1 MSKGVGKQ
9 FPPGYPPTGTDLC
22 LLSMDGGGVRG
33 ISSLLILR
41 KLMEAINPKD
51 PPRPC
56 DYFDMIGGTSTGG
69 LIALMLGRMCL
80 TVDECIE
87 AYNELSP
94 KVFAQVRH
102 RIKLRNGET
111 QGRFDHTALENGVR
125 QLLEV
130 YGMDAE
136 SLLKD
141 PEESCS
147 CKVFVCATSQQ
158 TGRPVILSNYYNERR
173 GNEWLNK
180 VKIWQAVRAT
190 SAATTFFDPMTID
203 DETFVDGAT
212 GANNPVNYLWSEAGD
227 VWGNGDELD
236 PVNVKC
242 LVSIGTGVPALTSFG
257 SDIPGIA
264 KALKAISTD
273 TEETANLFQQHHS
286 KLFKNGNAFR
296 FNVSKGLE
304 AVGLQEVEKW
314 SQIKGATLSYIQQEQ
329 TFVNLR
335 KCALMLQQRGW
346 TRRLAEA
353 IVRVANPSI
362 EALNHDEN
370 HISHVDLQWLTHT
383 VAYEKWITR
392 SAVSSTLWYQQ
403 QQDSPYTNRKT
414 VAASVAQFLPDMYRP
429 FTTRSSVGPRVSRA
443 LYYQCLP
450 VNSFDRMATHTTKP
464 MAITAKAAIASFI
477 CQTFILDSSEPSTL
491 ESRIRRLRLSEREHL
506 NLALS
511 DPEAL
516 DISVMSKL
524 LETAVEICGQ
534 PACIAVDNFHLLG
547 ETQCA
552 NLIQMLRVRF
562 DKPFQHIHEN
572 VPLILSGV
580 PTHRVSI
587 DLTQAQQVDDY
598 TEYNECL
605 QSLHFP
611 EWNTRREQIEK
622 ADEGTNLWIW
632 ENQQYE
638 GWDRA
643 DRGLLWIE
651 GKPGSGKSVLAR
663 SMQQRIFASAVQT
676 EAGFS
681 IVAAWFYSTRLGD
694 VGTSDISLLRSIIYE
709 ILSQEPVLFETTVEY
724 YRRYPVTI
732 DSEQN
737 GSHARSWCSSEDFA
751 KAGQQILEQISATGK
766 SVICIIDAMD
776 EADSVLAFN
785 RPGHKSLATPRVTT
799 LLKTLSSLATDIKD
813 SRIKFVVLSR
823 PEPLLELD
831 FIRIQRGSS
840 SVFRITLEH
849 ENAGDIGILV
859 DRGLK
864 VLTELMHS
872 YDSEDEFGPSPN
884 RGIKGGQRGLRN
896 ILHTIQASEE
906 ETLQRIRQY
915 MLENARG
922 VMLWVSLALKDLQET
937 AARGMVTF
945 AELESRL
952 KSFPL
957 GLDQFYDRIIHD
969 LRSTLSQ
976 EELLKSRS
984 ILMLISG
991 SGALGRPLTLQELW
1005 EALAV
1010 PADLTRALASSSDP
1024 IINNR
1029 VIIRSWRDFRR
1040 QLKRYCGHLIELV
1053 STKGVPD
1060 LCDSSEVGPDDTVQ
1074 FIHRTLKDFL
1084 GAREKTDNF
1093 SISEHDARVEVK
1105 ELVSRYVEIAFRHTG
1120 ALYRPKFKATK
1131 ESSWKRNVESF
1142 VKYMDQ
1148 RILFA
1153 FAVAILS
1160 AESASNVRIH
1170 LGIDGTV
1177 LDNLVWPPIQEWN
1190 DEMISQAF
1198 MAESRFHPGTWTTT
1212 YSAGRIRAGLLGHAV
1227 YNACYEGLVT
1237 AMKNLNILYGI
1248 ISPKYTFS
1256 NKYVLN
1262 NSALR
1267 VAIKYRLLD
1276 ETLELTSHDRHR
1288 AFIPTR
1294 FVHIDRDPFIELARL
1309 CGDNE
1314 IFDVVQSTTA
1324 NAYVGYGGVVRWDDI
1339 MNQYDD
1345 VYNIHGDY
1353 LYKIN
1358 KRAKEDEN
1366 ALEKQIRIE
1375 RDEAEQPG
1383 NIVDVRDSIQD
1394 VICHV
1399 IPSGNENGNSIGAK
1413 WESVSNHTPHN
1424 SDVFWQ
1430 WESRLRTR
1438 SRERYY
1444 SQGREYRHPF

>member
-1 MSKGVGKQ
+1 MLGHLSGDRPATVARPVPTMSKSVGKQ

-392 SAVSSTLWYQQ
+392 SA
-403 QQDSPYTNRKT
+403 
-414 VAASVAQFLPDMYRP
+414 
-429 FTTRSSVGPRVSRA
+429 
-443 LYYQCLP
+443 
-450 VNSFDRMATHTTKP
+450 
-464 MAITAKAAIASFI
+464 
-477 CQTFILDSSEPSTL
+477 
-491 ESRIRRLRLSEREHL
+491 
-506 NLALS
+506 
-511 DPEAL
+511 
-516 DISVMSKL
+516 
-524 LETAVEICGQ
+524 
-534 PACIAVDNFHLLG
+534 
-547 ETQCA
+547 
-552 NLIQMLRVRF
+552 
-562 DKPFQHIHEN
+562 
-572 VPLILSGV
+572 
-580 PTHRVSI
+580 
-587 DLTQAQQVDDY
+587 
-598 TEYNECL
+598 
-605 QSLHFP
+605 SLHFP

-709 ILSQEPVLFETTVEY
+709 ILSQEPLLFETTVEY

-737 GSHARSWCSSEDFA
+737 GSHARSWCSSEDFV

-884 RGIKGGQRGLRN
+884 RGVKGGQRGLRN

-957 GLDQFYDRIIHD
+957 GLDQFYERIIHD

-1093 SISEHDARVEVK
+1093 SISEHDAQVEVK

-1120 ALYRPKFKATK
+1120 ALYRPKFEATE
-1131 ESSWKRNVESF
+1131 ESSWKRNVEGF

-1358 KRAKEDEN
+1358 KRAREDEN

-1399 IPSGNENGNSIGAK
+1399 IPVGLFARIHHG
-1413 WESVSNHTPHN
+1413 
-1424 SDVFWQ
+1424 
-1430 WESRLRTR
+1430 
-1438 SRERYY
+1438 
-1444 SQGREYRHPF
+1444 